1 MTLEFPAP
9 MEDRCFSLALREGS
23 RTSLYLPEAGNGI
36 HIGKWVH
43 FVAIDLR
50 LKMQRTKTSRI
61 KQLGT

>member
-9 MEDRCFSLALREGS
+9 VEDCCFSLALREGR

-36 HIGKWVH
+36 HSRKWVH
-43 FVAIDLR
+43 FVAIELR
-50 LKMQRTKTSRI
+50 LKMQGKKTSRL